1 MKLDSQAI
9 ELLGRNR
16 LVSELIRAGLEIAFP
31 IRDRGIDLI
40 VYADRSSSHHEF
52 RAIPIQ
58 MKGASKKSFSIDKK
72 YEKIPRLLIAY
83 VWGIGNDAHETFV
96 LTYSEV
102 LKIATDMG
110 YTKTD
115 SWITDENY
123 AVPTPGKKLESK
135 LREFQ
140 MTPEKWCAKLH
151 VKVET
156 DKHQQLLKIGI
167 KRRNASVPQD
177 YHPIGQY
184 CSGAYE
190 SEYVSPYTKSAKNA
204 NATVAIMLQDWS
216 SHDSLMEN
224 FDPDVQRLGYTPAS
238 PTNVNLIQLLKTHF
252 ELTLDETFATN
263 LFPFIKPGGMTTNIP
278 VKLMSSAAKEF
289 AMPQILV
296 VRPKLLICLG
306 ISVFNTLR
314 RFHGLRQVANLE
326 QGISQP
332 FFDNHTW
339 YWCQA
344 HPGALGFIN
353 REHRGGQG
361 SVARDW
367 AKMAANYRDSFNS
380 LPNCDEPQNKPA

>member
-40 VYADRSSSHHEF
+40 VYADRSSSDQEF
-52 RAIPIQ
+52 FAIPIQ
-58 MKGASKKSFSIDKK
+58 MKGASKKSFSIDEK

-96 LTYSEV
+96 LTYSEAM
-102 LKIATDMG
+102 KIATDMG
-110 YTKTD
+110 YTETD
-115 SWITDENY
+115 SWITGRNY

-140 MTPEKWCAKLH
+140 MTPAKWRAKLH
-151 VKVET
+151 VEINT
-156 DKHQQLLKIGI
+156 DKDQQLLKLGI
-167 KRRNASVPQD
+167 KRRNATVPKD
-177 YHPIGQY
+177 YHSIGQY
-184 CSGAYE
+184 YSGAYE

-204 NATVAIMLQDWS
+204 NATLAIMLQDWS
-216 SHDSLMEN
+216 SHDSLKKK
-224 FDPDVQRLGYTPAS
+224 FDLDVQRLGYTQAS
-238 PTNVNLIQLLKTHF
+238 PTNVNLIQLLRTHF
-252 ELTLDETFATN
+252 ELSLDETFATN
-263 LFPFIKPGGMTTNIP
+263 LFPFIKPGGMTTDIP
-278 VKLMSSAAKEF
+278 LHIMSSAAREF
-289 AMPQILV
+289 AMPQIRV

-306 ISVFNTLR
+306 IRVFNTLR
-314 RFHGLRQVANLE
+314 RFHGLRQLANLE
-326 QGISQP
+326 QGINQP
-332 FFDNHTW
+332 FFNDHTW

-344 HPGALGFIN
+344 HPGRLGFIN
-353 REHRGGQG
+353 REHLGGQG

-367 AKMAANYRDSFNS
+367 AKMAANYRESFSS